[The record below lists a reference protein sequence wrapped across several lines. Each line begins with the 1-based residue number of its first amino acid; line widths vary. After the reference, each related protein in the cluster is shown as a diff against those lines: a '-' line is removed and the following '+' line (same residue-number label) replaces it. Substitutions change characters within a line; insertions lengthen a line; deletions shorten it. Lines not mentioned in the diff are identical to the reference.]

1 MLEVISSQR
10 FGKHGGDE
18 LNVIKI
24 QPNVK
29 KSKDMPKQRVAA
41 YCRVSTDNSGQ
52 IESLETQI
60 KHYETYIK
68 SNPSWVYAGIY
79 YDEGISGT
87 KKEKRH
93 GLLRMVSDCENK
105 KIDLIVTKSI
115 SRFARNTAYCLEL
128 VRKLLNIGVFVY
140 FENENINTGS
150 MESELMLSILS
161 GLAEGE
167 SVSISKNNKWALK
180 RRFQNGLFK
189 ISYAPYGYDVLDGKL
204 VVNESQAEIVRFIFS
219 EILSGKGAQKI
230 AKGLNDRMIPT
241 KRNSKWTSKTIIDMV
256 RNEKYVG
263 DALFQKY
270 YTDDN
275 FNRRRNKGECNQYF
289 ATNHHDPIVSRETF
303 EAAQAVIDQHC
314 KEYGLEK
321 NNSKYQNRYPFSGKI
336 ICGQCGGVF
345 KRRTHATGRHRI
357 AWCCSTHIMDI
368 EKCSMKYVPQADIE
382 FAFVTMMNKLIFGH
396 EAVLRPLFNA
406 LRGMNSENAIE
417 AIKAIDKSLEEN
429 ALQRN
434 VLVELMAKGYLE
446 PAIYNK
452 SNNDLLQE
460 AERLRRQKKSITQLL
475 SSDFQAATEAG
486 TLLQYAAKTSTL
498 SAFDGA
504 LFTRFVARVVVLSR
518 EEIAFELKCSLTL
531 KERLAR

>member
-1 MLEVISSQR
+1 M
-10 FGKHGGDE
+10 
-18 LNVIKI
+18 NVIKI

-115 SRFARNTAYCLEL
+115 SRFARNTADCLEL

-230 AKGLNDRMIPT
+230 AKVLNDRMIPT

-303 EAAQAVIDQHC
+303 ETAQAVIDQHC

-336 ICGQCGGVF
+336 ICG
-345 KRRTHATGRHRI
+345 
-357 AWCCSTHIMDI
+357 
-368 EKCSMKYVPQADIE
+368 
-382 FAFVTMMNKLIFGH
+382 
-396 EAVLRPLFNA
+396 
-406 LRGMNSENAIE
+406 
-417 AIKAIDKSLEEN
+417 
-429 ALQRN
+429 
-434 VLVELMAKGYLE
+434 
-446 PAIYNK
+446 
-452 SNNDLLQE
+452 
-460 AERLRRQKKSITQLL
+460 
-475 SSDFQAATEAG
+475 
-486 TLLQYAAKTSTL
+486 
-498 SAFDGA
+498 
-504 LFTRFVARVVVLSR
+504 
-518 EEIAFELKCSLTL
+518 
-531 KERLAR
+531 

>member
-1 MLEVISSQR
+1 M
-10 FGKHGGDE
+10 
-18 LNVIKI
+18 
-24 QPNVK
+24 
-29 KSKDMPKQRVAA
+29 
-41 YCRVSTDNSGQ
+41 
-52 IESLETQI
+52 
-60 KHYETYIK
+60 
-68 SNPSWVYAGIY
+68 
-79 YDEGISGT
+79 
-87 KKEKRH
+87 
-93 GLLRMVSDCENK
+93 
-105 KIDLIVTKSI
+105 
-115 SRFARNTAYCLEL
+115 
-128 VRKLLNIGVFVY
+128 
-140 FENENINTGS
+140 
-150 MESELMLSILS
+150 
-161 GLAEGE
+161 
-167 SVSISKNNKWALK
+167 
-180 RRFQNGLFK
+180 
-189 ISYAPYGYDVLDGKL
+189 
-204 VVNESQAEIVRFIFS
+204 RFIFS

-230 AKGLNDRMIPT
+230 AKVLNDRMIPT

-460 AERLRRQKKSITQLL
+460 AERLRRQKESITQLL

-518 EEIAFELKCSLTL
+518 EEIAFELKCGLTL